1 MAGPATAA
9 NITVNSLEQVLLGRD
24 SSIRYLS
31 RPTPSDRGSITS
43 RTVPAVLV
51 GRVCVIN
58 VLTQIVPVVIL
69 ILVRGLIGPEVAF
82 PSAHATKEDTYVVI
96 RPNN

>member
-1 MAGPATAA
+1 MTLYSLWEYSCPAVPWAW
-9 NITVNSLEQVLLGRD
+9 
-24 SSIRYLS
+24 
-31 RPTPSDRGSITS
+31 
-43 RTVPAVLV
+43 RTVPAVLRLV

-82 PSAHATKEDTYVVI
+82 PSAHATKEDRYLVI
-96 RPNN
+96 RPFFGRALMERPPPKFDP